1 MKRPI
6 FTGSGVAIITPF
18 DAGGVNYEKLEE
30 LLMFQLEN
38 KTKALIICGTTGEAS
53 AMDEKEQMEV
63 LKFCI
68 EKMKG
73 KITMLAGTGSNN
85 VDKAVRLSK
94 FAENV
99 GYDGI
104 LVVTPYYNKAT
115 PKGLC
120 EYYGAIA
127 ESVKIP
133 VVLYNV
139 PGRTGVSISLETLK
153 ILDEKYENIIGI
165 KEASGDVAFAGK
177 ILAETNLV
185 VYSGN
190 DDVALPI
197 MAIGGSGVISVIAN
211 IFPYEVYGFCND
223 FENGNIK
230 TAQEKFL
237 KMLDCMGA
245 MFYEVNPI
253 PVKTAM
259 NILGFNVGKLRLPLC
274 EMEEKNVEKL
284 KKALFN
290 YKESLK

>member
-1 MKRPI
+1 
-6 FTGSGVAIITPF
+6 
-18 DAGGVNYEKLEE
+18 E
-30 LLMFQLEN
+30 LLLFQLAN
-38 KTKALIICGTTGEAS
+38 KTKALVICGTTGEAS

-85 VDKAVRLSK
+85 ADKAIRLSS
-94 FAENV
+94 FAEKI
-99 GYDGI
+99 GYDGV

-127 ESVKIP
+127 KSVKIP
-133 VVLYNV
+133 VILYNV

-197 MAIGGSGVISVIAN
+197 MAVGGSGVISVIAN
-211 IFPYEVYGFCND
+211 IFPFEVYDFCND
-223 FENGNIK
+223 FENGNLK
-230 TAQEKFL
+230 LAQEKFL
-237 KMLDCMGA
+237 AMLDCMSA
-245 MFYEVNPI
+245 MFFEVNPI

-259 NILGFNVGKLRLPLC
+259 NILGFDVGKLRLPLC
-274 EMEEKNVEKL
+274 EMEEKNVERL
-284 KKALFN
+284 KKSLLS
-290 YKESLK
+290 YKESLR